1 MITVFY
7 DEGCGLCTRAMR
19 FMRKLDRQNRLTYV
33 RLGSEAAQSY
43 QFEADTMA
51 VVRND
56 EVFLRSEAVRVMLE
70 SSGGIAALA
79 AFALK
84 VTPLGI
90 RDWVYRGVA
99 KNRYRWFGSSC
110 AADH

>member
-7 DEGCGLCTRAMR
+7 DEDCGLCTRAMC
-19 FMRKLDRQNRLTYV
+19 FMRRLDRQNRLTYET
-33 RLGSEAAQSY
+33 LGSEAAESY

-51 VVRND
+51 VVRDN

-79 AFALK
+79 AFVLK
-84 VTPLGI
+84 VTPLAT
-90 RDWVYRGVA
+90 RDRVYRWVA

-110 AADH
+110 VVDG